1 MKWLK
6 RAEPMRAGDAESPRV
21 REDRLPRDSGP
32 SSSVESPCERQHAEP
47 SAEPG
52 PHGRPERVKPILR
65 RAWRLPAMVALLF
78 GGLITVIVVFPMIG
92 PPRRDRTVATWSR
105 WLMRSSGIRIRE
117 PGGESEGMAKDAA
130 EPVADAQADVAAD
143 SPAGTSS
150 AGMSTE
156 IPSAGLLV
164 ANHVSWVDIF
174 VINAL
179 APSSFIAKDDIARW
193 PLIGTL
199 VGRVGTLF
207 LERGKRHAVHRALT
221 VVAEQLRAGRRVAVF
236 PEGTTGTGDVLQPF
250 HANLIEA
257 AVKAE
262 APLLPVGLRY
272 RGLNGERLSGEGGVI
287 DFVGSRI
294 GFLGSVWRITG
305 ASGVVAEIHRLPPIV
320 APDDSGNR
328 ARHLLAAQA
337 RQAISERLAIPMDD
351 TTPETVKG
359 LRER

>member
-1 MKWLK
+1 MQ
-6 RAEPMRAGDAESPRV
+6 GDAEP
-21 REDRLPRDSGP
+21 G
-32 SSSVESPCERQHAEP
+32 AEP
-47 SAEPG
+47 APR
-52 PHGRPERVKPILR
+52 GRPERVKPILR
-65 RAWRLPAMVALLF
+65 RAWRLPTMVALLF
-78 GGLITVIVVFPMIG
+78 GGLLTVTMVFPMIG
-92 PPRRDRTVATWSR
+92 PARRDRTVATWSR
-105 WLMRSSGIRIRE
+105 WLMRSSGIRIQE
-117 PGGESEGMAKDAA
+117 WGEESGAA
-130 EPVADAQADVAAD
+130 MRGAVAAAQTMTADLSVTVADPAAD
-143 SPAGTSS
+143 PAADPS
-150 AGMSTE
+150 AETPVDM
-156 IPSAGLLV
+156 PVAGLLV

-236 PEGTTGTGDVLQPF
+236 PEGTTGSGDVLQPF

-257 AVKAE
+257 AVKAD

-351 TTPETVKG
+351 TTPETVKE

>member
-1 MKWLK
+1 M
-6 RAEPMRAGDAESPRV
+6 RV
-21 REDRLPRDSGP
+21 RG
-32 SSSVESPCERQHAEP
+32 VESPHVRDDETRLR
-47 SAEPG
+47 
-52 PHGRPERVKPILR
+52 GRPERVKPILR
-65 RAWRLPAMVALLF
+65 RAWRLPTMVALLF
-78 GGLITVIVVFPMIG
+78 GGLVTVTVVFPMIG
-92 PPRRDRTVATWSR
+92 PARRDRTVATWSR
-105 WLMRSSGIRIRE
+105 WLMRSSGIRIEER
-117 PGGESEGMAKDAA
+117 GGEFEDVGGLADDARGADAHVDARADMRDAA
-130 EPVADAQADVAAD
+130 STVASADRPAAVPVDL
-143 SPAGTSS
+143 PAG
-150 AGMSTE
+150 
-156 IPSAGLLV
+156 GLLV

-236 PEGTTGTGDVLQPF
+236 PEGTTGSGDVLQPF

-257 AVKAE
+257 AVKAD
-262 APLLPVGLRY
+262 APLLPIGLRY

-287 DFVGSRI
+287 DYVGPRI

-305 ASGVVAEIHRLPPIV
+305 ASGVVAEIHPLAPISV
-320 APDDSGNR
+320 PDDGGNR

-351 TTPETVKG
+351 TVPETVKG